1 MRAVKTHRLWLRST
15 LLAPPAPYSEDVLR
29 HARYRY
35 LAVALIAG
43 AVALLTTAFMPPAKR
58 TLGPAVL
65 AIKPS
70 PGWGRTSLLVP
81 PLGTVSAVTHTPP
94 LDLNVTL
101 SELDLPALGRNLSR
115 SPRRELIEKIEAGLR
130 SVALGVAVQHVIA
143 AAVAGAVAAA
153 LVAGRRAGYMLVGGA
168 AGAAVVAI
176 SLFAASASFDPD
188 RFEEANYTGALQ
200 YAPQVMEAVTRSPE
214 ALVNL
219 NSRFA
224 TAAERLTRLLA
235 LVAQP
240 FPDPDEGTTALLH
253 VSDIHSNP
261 VGVEIARS
269 LAKDFAVDAVIDTGD
284 LTSFGQPIESRMGRL
299 LNRFT
304 VPYLFVP
311 GNHDSPTNRVELDSF
326 EAVTLLDR
334 RVATVDDI
342 EILGWADPTFT
353 ATNET
358 STQEGNEQRESDAPA
373 VASTV
378 ERLAPDVLATHDE
391 RLAMD
396 SVGQV
401 PLILTGHTHEREFEE
416 RDGTI
421 ILTLGST
428 GATGLGSF
436 IVDSERPYEA
446 EVIYFREGLPVAL
459 DYVSLSGLG
468 GDFEVERRTIQSSPE
483 DGSVSPAIEN

>member
-1 MRAVKTHRLWLRST
+1 
-15 LLAPPAPYSEDVLR
+15 VLR
-29 HARYRY
+29 QAHSRY

-43 AVALLTTAFMPPAKR
+43 AASLLTTALMPSAKR
-58 TLGPAVL
+58 TFGPAVL
-65 AIKPS
+65 AIKAN
-70 PGWGRTSLLVP
+70 PGLGRTSLLVP
-81 PLGTVSAVTHTPP
+81 PLGTVSADTHAPP
-94 LDLNVTL
+94 LDLSVTL
-101 SELDLPALGRNLSR
+101 SELNFPALGRNLSR
-115 SPRRELIEKIEAGLR
+115 SPRRELIGEIEAGLR
-130 SVALGVAVQHVIA
+130 SVALGIAVQHVIA
-143 AAVAGAVAAA
+143 AAVAGTVTAA
-153 LVAGRRAGYMLVGGA
+153 LVAGRRARYMLVGGA
-168 AGAAVVAI
+168 SGAAVVAI
-176 SLFAASASFDPD
+176 SLLAASASFDPD

-200 YAPQVMEAVTRSPE
+200 YAPQVMEAVTQSPK
-214 ALVNL
+214 ALANL

-224 TAAERLTRLLA
+224 TAAERLTKLLA
-235 LVAQP
+235 IVAQP

-269 LAKDFAVDAVIDTGD
+269 LAEDFAVDAVIDTGD
-284 LTSFGQPIESRMGRL
+284 LTSFGQPIESRIGRL

-311 GNHDSPTNRVELDSF
+311 GNHDSPSNRAELGSF
-326 EAVTLLDR
+326 ESVTLLDR
-334 RVATVDDI
+334 RVATVDDV

-353 ATNET
+353 ASSET
-358 STQEGNEQRESDAPA
+358 STEEGNEQRESDAPA

-378 ERLAPDVLATHDE
+378 ERLGPDVLAIHDE

-396 SVGQV
+396 SVGTV
-401 PLILTGHTHEREFEE
+401 PLVLTGHTHERGFDE
-416 RDGTI
+416 RDGTV

-459 DYVSLSGLG
+459 DYISLSGLG
-468 GDFEVERRTIQSSPE
+468 GDFEVERRTIQSSAE
-483 DGSVSPAIEN
+483 EGSVSPTIEN